1 MTFRRRSTGYSKGYR
16 SGLEEKIA
24 DQLKE
29 AGIAV
34 EYEKDKLL
42 YKIPARVHKYTPDW
56 KLPKPGGFFYVET
69 KGLWS
74 VQDRAKVLF
83 CINQIEGLDLRM
95 VFSNQ
100 NAKLYKGSP
109 TTYAAYCEK
118 HGIRYAN
125 KWIPEDWLE
134 EARQGEQGAA

>member
-1 MTFRRRSTGYSKGYR
+1 MTFKRRSTGYSKGYR

-24 DQLKE
+24 DQLKN

-42 YKIPARVHKYTPDW
+42 YKIPSRVHKYTPDW
-56 KLPKPGGFFYVET
+56 KLPKAGGFFYVET

-74 VQDRAKVLF
+74 VQDRAKILF
-83 CINQIEGLDLRM
+83 CINQIKGLDLRM

-134 EARQGEQGAA
+134 EARKGEQGAA

>member
-1 MTFRRRSTGYSKGYR
+1 MLRPKGFGQ
-16 SGLEEKIA
+16 SKIA
-24 DQLKE
+24 
-29 AGIAV
+29 
-34 EYEKDKLL
+34 
-42 YKIPARVHKYTPDW
+42 
-56 KLPKPGGFFYVET
+56 PKSY
-69 KGLWS
+69 
-74 VQDRAKVLF
+74 F

-109 TTYAAYCEK
+109 TSYAAYCEK

>member
-1 MTFRRRSTGYSKGYR
+1 
-16 SGLEEKIA
+16 
-24 DQLKE
+24 
-29 AGIAV
+29 
-34 EYEKDKLL
+34 
-42 YKIPARVHKYTPDW
+42 
-56 KLPKPGGFFYVET
+56 
-69 KGLWS
+69 
-74 VQDRAKVLF
+74 
-83 CINQIEGLDLRM
+83 M